1 MYDMTKLK
9 TRYFNMR
16 LKNGKIIDIEPP
28 RLKIL
33 RKISAL
39 SNTKESEELSE
50 IDIKNLI
57 EATAL
62 ALNKNRQGYKV
73 TAEIIEEH
81 YNIEDIMDFLNNY
94 FDWINET
101 QNLKN

>member
-9 TRYFNMR
+9 TRYFNMK

-33 RKISAL
+33 RKIATL
-39 SNTKESEELSE
+39 SKTKVNEELTES
-50 IDIKNLI
+50 DVKNLI

-62 ALNKNRQGYKV
+62 ALNKNRQEYRI
-73 TAEIIEEH
+73 TAETIEEY
-81 YNIEDIMDFLNNY
+81 YNIEDVMDFLNNY